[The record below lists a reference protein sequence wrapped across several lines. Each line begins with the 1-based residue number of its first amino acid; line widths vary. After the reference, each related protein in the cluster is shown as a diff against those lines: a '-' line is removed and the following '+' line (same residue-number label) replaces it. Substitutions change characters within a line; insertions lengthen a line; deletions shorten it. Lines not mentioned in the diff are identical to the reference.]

1 LDGIFVRLRLTAA
14 VVVVFGATGGIGSA
28 LARRLHGL
36 GSSGSG
42 QAPSAIVISADGGD
56 KLKSLQQQLQ
66 GVDAIPA
73 DALEPASVSIL
84 SLQVSLSA
92 YTLSVTGDQC
102 RNTLTCVMASALCM
116 ANLWFVRGNEA
127 QNLH

>member
-1 LDGIFVRLRLTAA
+1 VCAAASEQRLVLFSLCLLDSTAASPHHCHLDGICVRLRLTAA

-73 DALEPASVSIL
+73 DALEPASVSI
-84 SLQVSLSA
+84 
-92 YTLSVTGDQC
+92 
-102 RNTLTCVMASALCM
+102 
-116 ANLWFVRGNEA
+116 
-127 QNLH
+127 